1 MTDFNKEPKQEPE
14 LSIYDSDCAIYSP
27 HVIEEWKRTVDTTPE
42 YNDQYVSSL
51 ITLVQYCH
59 EKNKKDPDSKEY
71 CLRNII
77 SYSFFFGLGITI
89 FEKKFAQQIISGL
102 SEGWSRRILFWLHQ
116 IKLSKQEDNSQL
128 WNHAINVITES
139 AGSAWPEMIGP
150 DSNEELIKQSAPIA
164 GFTPAIRLGL
174 NDPDFAGKLFEGAT
188 DERKKCDDENIVKRI
203 NWMKAFILNS
213 KSQEEAS
220 KYN

>member
-27 HVIEEWKRTVDTTPE
+27 HVIAEWKRTVDTTPE

-77 SYSFFFGLGITI
+77 SYSFHLQE
-89 FEKKFAQQIISGL
+89 FE
-102 SEGWSRRILFWLHQ
+102 
-116 IKLSKQEDNSQL
+116 
-128 WNHAINVITES
+128 
-139 AGSAWPEMIGP
+139 
-150 DSNEELIKQSAPIA
+150 
-164 GFTPAIRLGL
+164 
-174 NDPDFAGKLFEGAT
+174 
-188 DERKKCDDENIVKRI
+188 
-203 NWMKAFILNS
+203 
-213 KSQEEAS
+213 
-220 KYN
+220 